1 MFILGRSVTLLAL
14 VFCAFLFFA
23 SRQCRADEAIPTTP
37 FGRMVHGLNPA
48 NWKMPTFSGL
58 LPQQEEKAR
67 LTKKKDSLVDEVGQ
81 TASNSWNRTKTA
93 LNPQRL
99 NPVRFF
105 TASAATPATP
115 RAQEPKPGFFS
126 SLFSPSAPSEK
137 TSTTTSDFLSQPRP
151 TP

>member
-1 MFILGRSVTLLAL
+1 MYKLVRCVTLFAL
-14 VFCAFLFFA
+14 LFSSVVFLDPG
-23 SRQCRADEAIPTTP
+23 QCRADEATPTTP

-115 RAQEPKPGFFS
+115 TQQEQKPGFFS
-126 SLFSPSAPSEK
+126 SLFSPSAPPEK